1 MLRNIPSP
9 RPLTLWLNGIAIEVP
24 EGAMVSAAFLNAG
37 VPCRVSVT
45 GEPRTA
51 HCGMGI
57 CFECRAT
64 VDGVPH
70 RRTCQL
76 PCREGM
82 RLETQP

>member
-1 MLRNIPSP
+1 MPELK
-9 RPLTLWLNGIAIEVP
+9 LTINGRAASMP
-24 EGAMVSAAFLNAG
+24 EGSTVAAALLTAKA
-37 VPCRVSVT
+37 PCRISVT

-51 HCGMGI
+51 LCGMGI

-64 VDGVPH
+64 VDGVSH

-82 RLETQP
+82 VVETQR